1 MLLAPPISVLLDHEV
16 IETSTVTSDGTMNKK
31 SSYIDQS
38 LFSLS
43 CAIDSDGP
51 LLLPLDVTVKL
62 DSPTSFPQ
70 RTNVSL
76 SRFNPPSSLSESAG
90 VEANGDLNG
99 RPAKRQ
105 KHAMNGDIKNE
116 SSEMDDVMVEVS
128 KLSELLAIAIESKSE
143 E

>member
-1 MLLAPPISVLLDHEV
+1 MLLAPPVSVLLDHEV
-16 IETSTVTSDGTMNKK
+16 IETSMVTSDGTMNKK

-62 DSPTSFPQ
+62 NSPTSFPQ

-76 SRFNPPSSLSESAG
+76 SRFSPPSLSDNDG
-90 VEANGDLNG
+90 VETNGDLNG

-105 KHAMNGDIKNE
+105 KHAMNGDAKNS
-116 SSEMDDVMVEVS
+116 SSEMDDAMVEVS